1 MTAFI
6 DIYTVSRNGRKNC
19 KTFINDQV
27 SRMSDAHAWFDM
39 NMDYLKKQAKRKNVE
54 CVHVYV
60 KEQYDYIYES
70 TIQ

>member
-1 MTAFI
+1 
-6 DIYTVSRNGRKNC
+6 
-19 KTFINDQV
+19 
-27 SRMSDAHAWFDM
+27 MSDAHAWFDM

-60 KEQYDYIYES
+60 KDQYDYIYES